1 MAAALSLIL
10 ALAAAAPLPSIEAI
24 RVWQARTVRIHE
36 IAWRL
41 QSRNAAHCPV
51 TRMGYGFTSIYLQED
66 TPPEMRQRWA
76 DALQIEGLAT
86 IAMVGSDSPAAASDV
101 RPGDSVL
108 AVNGTR
114 WGKTAAE
121 QTPFLKAL
129 NERNFLP
136 RLTMSLK
143 RGDRMIDVALD
154 ARKVCAGDVFL
165 INSRKANASASGTN
179 IAVDSGLETLLT
191 SDDELAFVIAHEF
204 AHISL
209 GHSSADQAK
218 AVKDRSQRFAMEKAA
233 DALGIRWVLRAGY
246 APEVAAQAHPKIVKA
261 NRGPISGLL
270 GLHGPYMA
278 PKARAAF
285 LAQEAAAARREATAE

>member
-1 MAAALSLIL
+1 MAAAFPLIL
-10 ALAAAAPLPSIEAI
+10 AFAAAAPLPSIEAI
-24 RVWQARTVRIHE
+24 RTWQARTVRIHE

-51 TRMGYGFTSIYLQED
+51 TRMGYGFTTIYLQED
-66 TPPEMRQRWA
+66 TPPDMRQRWA

-86 IAMVGSDSPAAASDV
+86 IAMVGSNSPAASDM

-121 QTPFLKAL
+121 QAPFVKAL
-129 NERNFLP
+129 NERNFQP
-136 RLTMSLK
+136 SLTMSLK

-154 ARKVCAGDVFL
+154 ARRVCAGDVFL
-165 INSRKANASASGTN
+165 INSRKTNASASGTN
-179 IAVDSGLETLLT
+179 IAVDSGLEALLS

-204 AHISL
+204 AHIGL

-218 AVKDRSQRFAMEKAA
+218 AIKDRSQRFAMEKAA

-246 APEVAAQAHPKIVKA
+246 APEAAAQAHPKIVKA
-261 NRGPISGLL
+261 NRAPISGLL

-285 LAQEAAAARREATAE
+285 LAQEAAAARREAAAE